1 MARIASISAAHR
13 GAVARFRKRKDVENV
28 RSLGTIFAL
37 DVKDDGAGYLS
48 QIGPK
53 LYEFFMRHKVLLRPL
68 GNTVYILPPYC
79 ITEEELENVYDII
92 DIALDHLRDG
102 REQQA
107 A

>member
-1 MARIASISAAHR
+1 LLRRDAPRN
-13 GAVARFRKRKDVENV
+13 D
-28 RSLGTIFAL
+28 
-37 DVKDDGAGYLS
+37 GYLAPV
-48 QIGPK
+48 GPK
-53 LYEFFMRHKVLLRPL
+53 LYEFFMRHNVLLRPL

-79 ITEEELENVYDII
+79 ITEEELDHVYGII